1 MSRLTVIRRMPCIC
15 CVLQRCE
22 QPLRTEA
29 HHLVD
34 KGNREA
40 SGGDE
45 ATIPL
50 CQWHHRG
57 ELVYPLSSRE
67 MKMLYGPS
75 LARSKREFKLVYGN
89 ERSLLLLTNKDLE
102 SRVAA

>member
-1 MSRLTVIRRMPCIC
+1 MNRLAALHDMPCIC

-22 QPLRTEA
+22 QPFPTEA
-29 HHLVD
+29 HHIVSQSYR
-34 KGNREA
+34 KH

-45 ATIPL
+45 ASIPL

-57 ELVYPLSSRE
+57 ELLYPLSSRE
-67 MKMLYGPS
+67 MKALYGPS
-75 LARSKREFKLVYGN
+75 LARSKREFKIVYGN